1 MDECLDD
8 LSPRERDVL
17 ALIAL
22 GESNKE
28 IAAALAIRPSTVK
41 NYVESIFSKLGVH
54 TRTAAAAIW
63 FKSQAR

>member
-17 ALIAL
+17 ALIAT

-28 IAAALAIRPSTVK
+28 IAAGLAIRPWTVK
-41 NYVESIFSKLGVH
+41 NYVEAIFSKLGVH

-63 FKSQAR
+63 FKGRG